1 MSRSFERCKETGIK
15 WRIARSTRGVFSEEV
30 CSFDISMNNMRCT
43 GLADTLYARSFSE
56 FGIDGNSK
64 ISLDAAYELTR
75 GLGTKWMKDNEAV
88 ISKRLGPNFRVR
100 RWDEWLDNPDLP
112 AAIQRVRT
120 FFEQPPLSKLVE
132 ADATGYLRRKF
143 GNAVFPVH
151 QTEVLIDFIIEEC
164 AVYFLH
170 SSKENVRHVYPG
182 KSLAVLRA
190 MARNDIDD
198 SRYTL
203 WALCDYV
210 GSSNSTS

>member
-1 MSRSFERCKETGIK
+1 
-15 WRIARSTRGVFSEEV
+15 
-30 CSFDISMNNMRCT
+30 
-43 GLADTLYARSFSE
+43 LYARSFSE

-190 MARNDIDD
+190 MARNDIDVD
-198 SRYTL
+198 PRIDPEMLAVFRNMKRTDVDL
-203 WALCDYV
+203 RGKNHAD
-210 GSSNSTS
+210 